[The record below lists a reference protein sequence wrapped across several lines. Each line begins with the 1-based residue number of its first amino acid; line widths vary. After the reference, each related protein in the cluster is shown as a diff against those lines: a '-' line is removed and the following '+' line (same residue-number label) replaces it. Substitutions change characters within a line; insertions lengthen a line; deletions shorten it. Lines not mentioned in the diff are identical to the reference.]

1 MKKLLISVL
10 TLICV
15 LALFYACNPK
25 DEVPVNYTITLMSE
39 GEKIGEITGEAGK
52 PLNVPPDPTR
62 VGFVFGGW
70 YIDNVTF
77 EDEFDFGSTSHVNVT
92 LYAKWIPLYKI
103 SFISNGAA
111 YHEIEDVAGA
121 AITAPAAP
129 TRENYTFGG

>member
-111 YHEIEDVAGA
+111 YHEIEDVAG
-121 AITAPAAP
+121 
-129 TRENYTFGG
+129 